1 MLRRRLLL
9 SLMAIPVLAKDK
21 KSAAIFT
28 SVEQSAILAY
38 YGPKFSSLPPGQQ
51 KQLMKKGK
59 LPPGIAKKMQPFP
72 PDLERRLPPPP
83 PGCRR
88 VVVDQWAMLIADA
101 TNTVMDIIDLAKR

>member
-1 MLRRRLLL
+1 
-9 SLMAIPVLAKDK
+9 
-21 KSAAIFT
+21 
-28 SVEQSAILAY
+28 
-38 YGPKFSSLPPGQQ
+38 
-51 KQLMKKGK
+51 
-59 LPPGIAKKMQPFP
+59 MQPFP

>member
-1 MLRRRLLL
+1 MKRRQLFVCFAVSPL
-9 SLMAIPVLAKDK
+9 LAKDK
-21 KSAAIFT
+21 KSAAVFT
-28 SVEQSAILAY
+28 PAEQGTILAY
-38 YGPKFSSLPPGQQ
+38 YGPQFASLPPGHQ

-83 PGCRR
+83 AGCRR

-101 TNTVMDIIDLAKR
+101 TNTVLDIIDLTRR